1 MYRFLMYIGLL
12 ALAAC
17 TPLEQDFALR
27 NKPPVLKDK
36 CLVAGDLADLPIR
49 HWLPE
54 KKIQAVVLAIHGF
67 NDYSNGFDAAG
78 TYFAAQDIAVYA
90 YDQRGF
96 GKSPG
101 WTTWPGEANLTADVV
116 DAAKALRSFYP
127 GTPLYIMGES
137 MGAAVTI
144 LTLARHEVPEVEGAI
159 LVSPAVWGDDA
170 MPFYYKG
177 GLWFAAHTIP
187 QMRVSGRGLKRWPS
201 DNIEMLRALGRDPL
215 IIKHTRI
222 DAIYGLV
229 HLMGNA
235 RREIGNVDT
244 PLLVLYGDKDEIV
257 PPPAM
262 AELDERITAPHAMI
276 RYKKGYHMLLR
287 DLKGERVM
295 KDVVKWI
302 KEPGKENDADETKD

>member
-1 MYRFLMYIGLL
+1 M
-12 ALAAC
+12 
-17 TPLEQDFALR
+17 R

-36 CLVAGDLADLPIR
+36 CIYTGDLEALPLR
-49 HWLPE
+49 SWLPVN
-54 KKIQAVVLAIHGF
+54 KIEAVVLAIHGF

-78 TYFAAQDIAVYA
+78 TYFADHNIAVYA

-96 GKSPG
+96 GNAPG
-101 WTTWPGEANLTADVV
+101 WATWPGEANLTADVA
-116 DAAKALRSFYP
+116 DAVKAIRTFYP
-127 GTPLYIMGES
+127 DTPIYIMGES

-144 LTLARHEVPEVEGAI
+144 LTLARHEVPEIDGAI

-170 MPFYYKG
+170 MPAYYKG

-187 QMRVSGRGLKRWPS
+187 QMRVSGRGLKRMAS

-235 RREIGNVDT
+235 RREIGKVDK
-244 PLLVLYGDKDEIV
+244 PLLVLYGEKDEIV

-262 AELDERITAPHAMI
+262 ADLDERITAPHTMI
-276 RYKKGYHMLLR
+276 RYRKGYHMLLR
-287 DLKGERVM
+287 DLGGQRVM
-295 KDVVKWI
+295 KDIAHWI
-302 KEPGKENDADETKD
+302 TEADKDSHADETKD

>member
-1 MYRFLMYIGLL
+1 MYRFLIVFCLL
-12 ALAAC
+12 AISAC
-17 TPLEQDFALR
+17 TPSEQDFAAR

-36 CLVAGDLADLPIR
+36 CIQTGDLADLPLR
-49 HWLPE
+49 KWLPD
-54 KKIQAVVLAIHGF
+54 KKVQAVVLAIHGF

-78 TYFAAQDIAVYA
+78 TYFAEHGIAIYA

-96 GKSPG
+96 GKAPH
-101 WTTWPGEANLTADVV
+101 WTTWPGEANLTADVI
-116 DAAKALRSFYP
+116 DAVKALHVFYP

-144 LTLARHEVPEVEGAI
+144 LTLARHEVPEVQGAV

-177 GLWFAAHTIP
+177 GLWFAAHTVP
-187 QMRVSGRGLKRWPS
+187 QMRVSGKGLNRWPS

-235 RREIGNVDT
+235 RREISKVQT
-244 PLLVLYGDKDEIV
+244 PMLVLYGENDQIV

-262 AELDERITAPHAMI
+262 ASLDDLIKAPHRMI
-276 RYKKGYHMLLR
+276 HYNTGYHMLLR

-302 KEPGKENDADETKD
+302 EDSDKASHAD